1 MQFSVSEHAACLIAR
16 SWSKLHYA
24 VVVHKSMHANCA
36 MFQHSIYFK
45 LSCVTGREWLDQ
57 SEGSMG
63 ATYEHPCSAKEC
75 RVSFGQRIV

>member
-1 MQFSVSEHAACLIAR
+1 
-16 SWSKLHYA
+16 
-24 VVVHKSMHANCA
+24 MHANCA

-63 ATYEHPCSAKEC
+63 AAYEHPCSAKEC